1 MTTERELIEIRGVKL
16 IMRHLGAGPTILYLH
31 GFDGAQAASALTD
44 RLAREFQVLVPDHP
58 GMGETDTPPWLETIH
73 DMAYFYLDLLD
84 ALDLGDLHLV
94 GFDLGGWIALEIA
107 IRSIGR
113 FRSVTLIG
121 SAGIHVN
128 GVPKGDLF
136 MRSPDIV
143 LRSLFADP
151 TNADALLARKPT
163 REEEDT
169 LIKNRFTI
177 ARVGWH
183 PPLTD
188 PHLAK
193 WLHRISRPTH
203 IIWADTDRLFPI
215 EYAREF
221 ERFIP
226 GSRVTVLP
234 KCGHAV
240 HIENPEALASAVSTF
255 VKEH

>member
-1 MTTERELIEIRGVKL
+1 MTAERELLEIRGVKL
-16 IMRHLGAGPTILYLH
+16 MMRRQGTGPTIFYLH
-31 GFDGAQAASALTD
+31 GFDGAPAASALTD
-44 RLAREFQVLVPDHP
+44 RLAREFQVLIPDHP
-58 GMGETDTPPWLETIH
+58 GMGETDMPSWLETIH
-73 DMAYFYLDLLD
+73 DIAYFYLDLLE
-84 ALDLGDLHLV
+84 ALDLDDLHLV

-107 IRSIGR
+107 IRNIER
-113 FRSVTLIG
+113 LRSLTLIG

-151 TNADALLARKPT
+151 AIPDKILSRRPS

-183 PPLTD
+183 PPLTN
-188 PHLAK
+188 PQLAK
-193 WLHRISRPTH
+193 WLHRIARPTH
-203 IIWADTDRLFPI
+203 IIWGDTDRLFPI
-215 EYAREF
+215 EYAGEF
-221 ERFIP
+221 ERLIP
-226 GSRVTVLP
+226 RSRVTVLP
-234 KCGHAV
+234 KCGHAA
-240 HIENPEALASAVSTF
+240 HIENPEVLALAVSTF

>member
-16 IMRHLGAGPTILYLH
+16 MMRHLGTGPTILYLH
-31 GFDGAQAASALTD
+31 GFDGAQAASALTA
-44 RLAREFQVLVPDHP
+44 RLSEQFRVLIPDHP
-58 GMGETDTPPWLETIH
+58 GMGETDMPPWLETIH
-73 DMAYFYLDLLD
+73 DMAYFYLDLLA
-84 ALDLGDLHLV
+84 ALDLNDLHVV
-94 GFDLGGWIALEIA
+94 GFDLGGWIALEIG
-107 IRSIGR
+107 IRSIER
-113 FRSVTLIG
+113 LRSLTLIG

-151 TNADALLARKPT
+151 TNADKILAHRPS
-163 REEEDT
+163 REEEDV

-188 PHLAK
+188 PQLAK
-193 WLHRISRPTH
+193 WLHRIARPSH
-203 IIWADTDRLFPI
+203 IIWGDTDRLFPI

-226 GSRVTVLP
+226 GSRVTVVP
-234 KCGHAV
+234 NCGHAA
-240 HIENPEALASAVSTF
+240 HIEHPEALASAVSTF
-255 VKEH
+255 IKEH

>member
-1 MTTERELIEIRGVKL
+1 MTGERELLEIRGVKL
-16 IMRHLGAGPTILYLH
+16 MMRRQGTGPTILYLH
-31 GFDGAQAASALTD
+31 GFDGAPAASALTD
-44 RLAREFQVLVPDHP
+44 RLAREFRVLIPDHP

-73 DMAYFYLDLLD
+73 DVAYFYLDLLE
-84 ALDLGDLHLV
+84 ALDLDDLHLV

-107 IRSIGR
+107 VRSIER
-113 FRSVTLIG
+113 LRSLTLIG

-151 TNADALLARKPT
+151 TNADKILTRRPS

-193 WLHRISRPTH
+193 WLHRIALPTH
-203 IIWADTDRLFPI
+203 IIWGDTDRLFPI
-215 EYAREF
+215 EYARAF
-221 ERFIP
+221 EGFIP
-226 GSRVTVLP
+226 GSRVTTLP
-234 KCGHAV
+234 KCGHAAHV
-240 HIENPEALASAVSTF
+240 ESPEALASAVSTF

>member
-1 MTTERELIEIRGVKL
+1 MTTERELIEVRGVKL
-16 IMRHLGAGPTILYLH
+16 MMRDLGAGPRILYLH
-31 GFDGAQAASALTD
+31 GFDGAQAASALTG
-44 RLAREFQVLVPDHP
+44 RLAQEFRVLIPDHA

-84 ALDLGDLHLV
+84 TLDLDDLHLV

-107 IRSIGR
+107 IRSTER
-113 FRSVTLIG
+113 LRSLTLIG

-136 MRSPDIV
+136 MRSPDVV

-151 TNADALLARKPT
+151 AKADAILSRKPT

-193 WLHRISRPTH
+193 WLHRIQLPVH
-203 IIWADTDRLFPI
+203 IIWGDTDRLFPLD
-215 EYAREF
+215 YAREF
-221 ERFIP
+221 ERSIS

-234 KCGHAV
+234 QCGHAA
-240 HIENPEALASAVSTF
+240 HIEKPEALASAISTF